1 VRKAWLGRPVLW
13 ASFLLLVLFLA
24 SCGSMQSAP
33 QQEATLDAMRACDHF
48 PGVWID
54 RVEADGRYF
63 VKQNNEGNW
72 RLFQEC
78 VAKYRVDASRAQ
90 YAKAEPKDLVYR
102 AHFIKAS
109 PPTGMLLQ
117 TPPAVTEFKP
127 DEPVTFFLNVY
138 RSGRDYMAKWKWY
151 KPGGILVLQQD
162 SVIREGTGKTARTW
176 VTQVLPSAH
185 VRDSGE
191 WTLEVYLDNQVVRRY
206 PFLVSP

>member
-1 VRKAWLGRPVLW
+1 MSKPWLLHPLLF
-13 ASFLLLVLFLA
+13 AAFLLIALFLA
-24 SCGSMQSAP
+24 SCGSMQNTP
-33 QQEATLDAMRACDHF
+33 QQEAGLDAMRACDHF

-90 YAKAEPKDLVYR
+90 YAKAEPKDVVYR
-102 AHFIKAS
+102 AHFIKAA
-109 PPTGMLLQ
+109 PPSGLLIQ
-117 TPPAVTEFKP
+117 VPSAVTEFKP
-127 DEPVTFFLNVY
+127 EQPVTFFLNVY
-138 RSGRDYMAKWKWY
+138 RSGHDYMAKWKWY

-162 SVIREGTGKTARTW
+162 SIIREGTGKTTRTW
-176 VTQVLPSAH
+176 TTQVLPS
-185 VRDSGE
+185 VNVQDPGE
-191 WTLEVYLDNQVVRRY
+191 WSLEVSLDNQVVGRY